1 MLLNSIFSFSILAL
15 LGLLI
20 FYIFQE
26 KFIFRK
32 GHRLL
37 KNTPFHFS
45 TPFDEVFLTTSDQQE
60 INAVHLRLPVPKGVV
75 LFFHGNKGNL
85 TKWGERV
92 NYFLADTY
100 EVFVMDY
107 RSYGKSTGDFN
118 EDQMY
123 EDALLAYSH
132 LKKSFSEDKIVVYG
146 FSLGGTFATKVAA
159 LNSPKELIL
168 EAPFYNL
175 KKAVQFVF
183 PFAPVFLLKFKF
195 NTDHT
200 IPLVSSPITI
210 FHGTHDKT
218 TSFEDAKT
226 LLRLNTSSKN
236 AFIPIAGGTHHNIR
250 TFPSYKQKLTIL
262 LER

>member
-1 MLLNSIFSFSILAL
+1 MLLNSIFSFSILVFLAL
-15 LGLLI
+15 LF
-20 FYIFQE
+20 FYFFQE
-26 KFIFRK
+26 KFIFRN
-32 GHRLL
+32 GHRLR
-37 KNTPFHFS
+37 KNFSFHFS
-45 TPFDEVFLTTSDQQE
+45 NPFDEVFLTTIDQQE
-60 INAVHLRLPVPKGVV
+60 INAVHLRLPAPKGVV

-92 NYFLADTY
+92 NYFLADKY
-100 EVFVMDY
+100 EVFVIDY
-107 RSYGKSTGDFN
+107 RGYGKSTGDFN
-118 EDQMY
+118 EDRMY

-175 KKAVQFVF
+175 KKAVRFVF
-183 PFAPVFLLKFKF
+183 PFAPTFLLKFKF
-195 NTDHT
+195 NTNNA

-210 FHGTHDKT
+210 FHGTLDKT
-218 TSFEDAKT
+218 TSCEDAKA
-226 LLRLNTSSKN
+226 LLRLNTSLKN
-236 AFIPIAGGTHHNIR
+236 EFIPILEGTHHNISA
-250 TFPSYKQKLTIL
+250 FPRYKQKLTTL